1 MRLGGAQGRGVLL
14 VILAA
19 SAGVIVGILGLL
31 VGSQALAVF
40 GGLAAM
46 WLPVAAALF
55 IVVAERRRHEVIEGS
70 LQAQATFLERLVESM
85 SRIAEAT
92 ATESLIEKT
101 AAEAQSLFAAD
112 SVRVFAN
119 DEPLREVAVDGDAMV
134 IPIRSDDASVQS
146 IELRRAEPFTRTD
159 EVRATVIA
167 DFSSGAAQ
175 KAGLLTEAR
184 KREAERAR
192 LTEQVITAEQD
203 ERRRL
208 SLFLHDGPLQQM
220 SGIALMHDAALAA
233 LEDERYEDAAKV
245 VTAALERE
253 RTTIR
258 TLRDLSFSIEPL
270 VLRDHGFSAAV
281 QALGDQ
287 VRSANGVDISISV
300 EAGEEMGEK
309 CQAAVYQIMRD
320 AITQAVRRKPQRI
333 EITLREVGG
342 GSFET
347 TVTDDG
353 VEEKRHASLE
363 SIEERVGVLNG
374 RFAFSTGDDGTVVRV
389 SVPAYVAAAAA

>member
-1 MRLGGAQGRGVLL
+1 MNLDQTQRRGVL
-14 VILAA
+14 VVVAAA
-19 SAGVIVGILGLL
+19 SAGVALGISGL
-31 VGSQALAVF
+31 VIGSQILAIS

-46 WLPVAAALF
+46 WLPVAAAMFL
-55 IVVAERRRHEVIEGS
+55 VVAERRRHEVIAGS

-85 SRIAEAT
+85 SRIAEVT
-92 ATESLIEKT
+92 GGESVSERA
-101 AAEAQSLFAAD
+101 AAEAQSLFRARSA
-112 SVRVFAN
+112 RVFD
-119 DEPLREVAVDGDAMV
+119 DEPNHEVSVDGNTMT
-134 IPIRSDDASVQS
+134 IPIRSSYSTVS
-146 IELRRAEPFTRTD
+146 TIELRRDVSFTQTD
-159 EVRATVIA
+159 AVRATVLA
-167 DFSSGAAQ
+167 DFASSAAQ
-175 KAGLLTEAR
+175 KSLLLSEAE

-233 LEDERYEDAAKV
+233 LEDERYEDATKV
-245 VTAALERE
+245 VSAALERE

-281 QALGDQ
+281 HALGDQ
-287 VRSANGVDISISV
+287 IRSANSIDVTFSVD
-300 EAGEEMGEK
+300 AGEEMGEK
-309 CQAAVYQIMRD
+309 CQAAVYQIMRE
-320 AITQAVRRKPQRI
+320 AITQAVRRKPNRI
-333 EITLREVGG
+333 EVTLTQVSDGT
-342 GSFET
+342 FET

-353 VEEKRHASLE
+353 VEEKRRASVE
-363 SIEERVGVLNG
+363 SIEERVQVLNG
-374 RFAFSTGDDGTVVRV
+374 RLSFSTGQDGTVVRV